1 MRTKISVN
9 FTFLSSKKH
18 NPSNACVEEKEKWR
32 KRKKKRQQWLVELG
46 QHVCQERW
54 KERVYSLHALWAPYL
69 PCQIILNVDVSIID
83 SLIHWNTRW
92 YEQMAGIVNPAYSPV
107 TTLLIEAMI
116 SFKIV
121 SVRRWEKICRKTKKK
136 RQQWI
141 IELGQHVCQE
151 RWRER
156 VYSLRGLWSLRLLCE
171 IILNV
176 DTSIIDSLI
185 HWNARWYEQTGSII
199 NHGYNPMTT
208 LLIEAMISFKIVSV
222 RRWEKIC
229 RKRKKKKA
237 SVMNRVRSTCLSR
250 TLERESLFSPWTMI
264 ITSSLWDN
272 LERRCIDYRQSD
284 TLEYEMI
291 WTDGRNSKSW
301 IQSND
306 YLVDRSND
314 IL

>member
-1 MRTKISVN
+1 M
-9 FTFLSSKKH
+9 
-18 NPSNACVEEKEKWR
+18 
-32 KRKKKRQQWLVELG
+32 
-46 QHVCQERW
+46 
-54 KERVYSLHALWAPYL
+54 
-69 PCQIILNVDVSIID
+69 
-83 SLIHWNTRW
+83 
-92 YEQMAGIVNPAYSPV
+92 

-121 SVRRWEKICRKTKKK
+121 SVRRWEKIYRKKKKK
-136 RQQWI
+136 RQQWV

-176 DTSIIDSLI
+176 DVSIIDSLI
-185 HWNARWYEQTGSII
+185 HWNTRWYEQMAGIV

-229 RKRKKKKA
+229 RKRKKKKHQWWIELGQHVCQERWRERVYSLRGLWSLRLLCEIILNVDA
-237 SVMNRVRSTCLSR
+237 SIIHSLIHWNTRWYEQMAGIVNHGYNPMTTLLIEAMISFKIVSVRRWEKICRKTKKKRQQWIIQLGQHVCQ
-250 TLERESLFSPWTMI
+250 ERWREGVYSLRGLWSLRLRGHTMVAIDEKFS
-264 ITSSLWDN
+264 
-272 LERRCIDYRQSD
+272 ER
-284 TLEYEMI
+284 L
-291 WTDGRNSKSW
+291 
-301 IQSND
+301 
-306 YLVDRSND
+306 